1 VPRYLPVALNLE
13 GRSVLVVGAGTVGSQ
28 KVLEFLAC
36 GASVTVVSPAASE
49 AVRREAQAGRIRWL
63 ERRYAPGDAEGH
75 FFVMVATDDPQTN
88 AAVYAEAS
96 SRDQLVNVCDDPA
109 HCNVIFAAR
118 IERGPL
124 TLSIFTHGASPALS
138 KRVRR
143 ELERFLVPEY
153 GILADWLAEARPRV
167 LAHPGLSQPDRQRIF
182 ERLVYSD
189 VLLLLAEES
198 QESARRRF
206 DAILSEELSRP
217 GR

>member
-1 VPRYLPVALNLE
+1 
-13 GRSVLVVGAGTVGSQ
+13 
-28 KVLEFLAC
+28 
-36 GASVTVVSPAASE
+36 
-49 AVRREAQAGRIRWL
+49 
-63 ERRYAPGDAEGH
+63 
-75 FFVMVATDDPQTN
+75 DDPETN

-96 SRDQLVNVCDDPA
+96 RRDQLVNVCDDPT

-143 ELERFLVPEY
+143 ELERVLGPEY
-153 GILADWLAEARPRV
+153 GILADWLAEVRPQV

-189 VLLLLAEES
+189 VLLLLAEQSHE
-198 QESARRRF
+198 EARRRF
-206 DAILSEELSRP
+206 DALLAEEL
-217 GR
+217 GRAGG